1 MNKHLPE
8 RATELLH
15 QLDPQRVRKSL
26 EARPAMIELFGT
38 PKAGKSTIKEML
50 KLFFKRNGWLVS
62 SPVEGAED
70 VEWPAGRREPDY
82 NFQTAEYALSFARER
97 AFGPGHGDF
106 HLVIFDRAIY
116 DGVMRMDHYEHKGVM
131 STYERRQIEGYYLN
145 RWNREL
151 FDANICLVCSP
162 ETAMEREQA
171 RAIIKADGETM
182 NHKTLSELRAAHERI
197 WKRLRLNCDA
207 RMSWHDTTAEN
218 PGESAL
224 AVLKAVLHAIAKRPE
239 FAAK

>member
-1 MNKHLPE
+1 MNTHLPE
-8 RATELLH
+8 KATQLLH

-62 SPVEGAED
+62 APTEGAEV

-82 NFQTAEYALSFARER
+82 NFATAEYALAVARER
-97 AFGPGHGDF
+97 AFGPGHGEF
-106 HLVIFDRAIY
+106 HLVIFDRGIF

-145 RWNREL
+145 RWNRQL
-151 FDANICLVCSP
+151 FDAHVCLVCSP
-162 ETAMEREQA
+162 EVAMERELA

-182 NHKTLSELRAAHERI
+182 NHKTLSELRESHDRI
-197 WKRLRLNCDA
+197 WKRLRLDRDP

-224 AVLKAVLHAIAKRPE
+224 AVLKVVLAAIAQRPE
-239 FAAK
+239 LSGK